1 MGWCSGSDR
10 LAAGCAGLAEL
21 AKPLGRAIVKF
32 GTCDIGRLTE
42 RRRELGQQRYGSI
55 YRSPS
60 GYISEKG
67 WAFWESFPRLQVGA
81 LSSFSPVRGSTESLI
96 VTLPQ
101 GMTAGRAEALIN
113 RALLRYSLRYFAD
126 CDLGRKI
133 CAEQGILPDRLV
145 RHSPGPNGSVTAAT
159 ELLLLRP
166 QADASRL
173 AGIIA
178 DVIVGHVLGSV
189 PDILKL

>member
-1 MGWCSGSDR
+1 
-10 LAAGCAGLAEL
+10 
-21 AKPLGRAIVKF
+21 
-32 GTCDIGRLTE
+32 
-42 RRRELGQQRYGSI
+42 
-55 YRSPS
+55 
-60 GYISEKG
+60 
-67 WAFWESFPRLQVGA
+67 
-81 LSSFSPVRGSTESLI
+81 
-96 VTLPQ
+96 
-101 GMTAGRAEALIN
+101 MTAGRAEALIN

-133 CAEQGILPDRLV
+133 CAEQGILPDRLI